1 MGPKAHDG
9 HGMDHFE
16 RSTLNYF
23 SAGDLDRAT
32 GLRPRDEWLEERL
45 ADPATRIVPL
55 WQSRNL
61 FQGDSAPQPVLLSPA
76 ELGKAG
82 FDCGAAVLLGT
93 RGSIAYFALDLVV
106 DEASLSRLLPA
117 GASFRE
123 LRDVGPL
130 LDASAGSLL
139 AYARAIAYWH
149 ARHRHCGD
157 CGAATRVA
165 EGGHLRVCSD
175 PACGQRH
182 FPRIDPAII
191 VLVLHRDAAGADG
204 SRDGRGRAKQAGIV
218 PDNPLHSRPPWRSV
232 ARAEERCLLGRQRDW
247 PETLFSAVAGFV
259 EPGESLEDAVVREV
273 AEETGITVTAVHYHS
288 SQPWPFPSAIMLG
301 FTATAGDHV
310 IVRHDQEL
318 ADARWFSR
326 GEIVEALRDGRLRV
340 SRRVSI
346 AYRLLEDWFDAGEL
360 GPLAGYLSE

>member
-1 MGPKAHDG
+1 MRDATGV
-9 HGMDHFE
+9 DHFQ
-16 RSTLNYF
+16 RSALNYF

-32 GLRPRDEWLEERL
+32 RLRPRDEWLSERL

-55 WQSRNL
+55 WRSQNL
-61 FQGDSAPQPVLLSPA
+61 LQGDSAPRPVLLSPA
-76 ELGKAG
+76 ELVDAG

-93 RGSIAYFALDLVV
+93 RGSVAYFALDLAV
-106 DEASLSRLLPA
+106 DEASLSRVLPA

-130 LDASAGSLL
+130 LDADAGALL

-149 ARHRHCGD
+149 ARHRYCGD
-157 CGAATRVA
+157 CGSVTRVT
-165 EGGHLRVCSD
+165 EGGHLRVCSQ

-182 FPRIDPAII
+182 FPRTDPAII
-191 VLVLHRDAAGADG
+191 VLVLHRDAA
-204 SRDGRGRAKQAGIV
+204 AG
-218 PDNPLHSRPPWRSV
+218 
-232 ARAEERCLLGRQRDW
+232 EQRCLLGRQQEW

-310 IVRHDQEL
+310 IVRHDREL

-326 GEIVEALRDGRLRV
+326 GEIVSGLRDGSLRV

-360 GPLAGYLSE
+360 GPLAGYLPE

>member
-1 MGPKAHDG
+1 MRPVTRDG
-9 HGMDHFE
+9 DRVDHFE

-32 GLRPRDEWLEERL
+32 GLRPRDEWLRERL

-61 FQGDSAPQPVLLSPA
+61 LQGDSAPRPVLLSPA
-76 ELGKAG
+76 ELGDAG

-106 DEASLSRLLPA
+106 DEASLSRLIPA

-175 PACGQRH
+175 PDCGQRH
-182 FPRIDPAII
+182 FPRTDPAII
-191 VLVLHRDAAGADG
+191 VLVLHRAGAGADE
-204 SRDGRGRAKQAGIV
+204 STDGRDRAKQAGIV
-218 PDNPLHSRPPWRSV
+218 PDNPLHSRPPWRSD
-232 ARAEERCLLGRQRDW
+232 ARAEERCLLGRQREW

-326 GEIVEALRDGRLRV
+326 GEIVEALRDRRLRV
-340 SRRVSI
+340 ARRVSI

-360 GPLAGYLSE
+360 GPLARYLSE